1 MQKPPESTTERVS
14 FRRTPHEATSWADHG
29 AFQIWTRDGGR
40 SLGLRIETADPEDFA
55 KFREALD
62 LAERVLRLRRRSS
75 ADIDVDWA
83 E

>member
-1 MQKPPESTTERVS
+1 MSHDKQTTN
-14 FRRTPHEATSWADHG
+14 WADHG
-29 AFQIWTRDGGR
+29 AFQIWTRDHGR

-62 LAERVLRLRRRSS
+62 LAERVLRLRMPP
-75 ADIDVDWA
+75 APELDGDWA

>member
-1 MQKPPESTTERVS
+1 VADQPQTINC
-14 FRRTPHEATSWADHG
+14 ADHG

-40 SLGLRIETADPEDFA
+40 SLGLKIETADPEDFA

-62 LAERVLRLRRRSS
+62 LAERVLRLRRPGTEV
-75 ADIDVDWA
+75 DGDWA